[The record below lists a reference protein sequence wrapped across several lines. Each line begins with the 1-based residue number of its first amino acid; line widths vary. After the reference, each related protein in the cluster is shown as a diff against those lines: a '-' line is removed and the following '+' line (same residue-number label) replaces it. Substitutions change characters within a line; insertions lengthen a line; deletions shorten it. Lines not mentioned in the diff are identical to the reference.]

1 MKQAADILDGTHNA
15 WKTLLRRANEVWG
28 PGPPSALNESHLDD
42 LRKFGAAESIPRNSP
57 ALVSR
62 LFLTPKSDGLT
73 SRPILDARV
82 QNEMVD
88 WNEVHRGKFRLLQPL
103 GHIRVGVGLGV
114 EGEMELFEAD
124 AVSYFPAFR
133 WSEALGRAHA
143 FRVGGRRFAHV
154 VPAQGSCLMPLV
166 AQTVSAYLAESPV
179 VDAPSGAFIRSRV
192 SIVYDN
198 FLFSDEPQR
207 LRARAETF
215 MARATKHG
223 VVLKPQYATGGSL
236 ESCGFKFYPKERCWT
251 LKDAW
256 VEKATRMWRT
266 AMVNWEVKLGLA
278 VWAARALLLPLAIL
292 APMVTGEDGVDATRC
307 VEAMAKAVESVP
319 RRMLKQMG
327 KEALDCRDAIPV
339 AVDAS
344 IYGAGWIIGEEA
356 YSMAWRW
363 QRDPREQQQA
373 EWQVAIHAI
382 KDGQHGS
389 GLRHTIWLSGNEM
402 EVHGPMYTGV
412 GRRDTGYMGCVCAIS
427 GNASGRALPGGA
439 NGGHVRTKEH
449 DVLETDDE
457 EVWEGRMGSGLEY
470 RALQERARSSVD

>member
-1 MKQAADILDGTHNA
+1 MNDSDPYEAHVKAAYKASMRSGLRLCRLPLKPLICGVIDVRRMATEAAGSRHEVMMKQAADILDGTHNA

-88 WNEVHRGKFRLLQPL
+88 WNEVQRGKFRLLQPL

-143 FRVGGRRFAHV
+143 FRVGGRRFAHA

-192 SIVYDN
+192 SIVYDKRECASPN
-198 FLFSDEPQR
+198 KTITRAPKPFPPRSPSCLPIQR
-207 LRARAETF
+207 
-215 MARATKHG
+215 
-223 VVLKPQYATGGSL
+223 
-236 ESCGFKFYPKERCWT
+236 
-251 LKDAW
+251 
-256 VEKATRMWRT
+256 
-266 AMVNWEVKLGLA
+266 
-278 VWAARALLLPLAIL
+278 AAAL
-292 APMVTGEDGVDATRC
+292 
-307 VEAMAKAVESVP
+307 
-319 RRMLKQMG
+319 
-327 KEALDCRDAIPV
+327 
-339 AVDAS
+339 
-344 IYGAGWIIGEEA
+344 
-356 YSMAWRW
+356 
-363 QRDPREQQQA
+363 
-373 EWQVAIHAI
+373 
-382 KDGQHGS
+382 
-389 GLRHTIWLSGNEM
+389 
-402 EVHGPMYTGV
+402 
-412 GRRDTGYMGCVCAIS
+412 
-427 GNASGRALPGGA
+427 
-439 NGGHVRTKEH
+439 
-449 DVLETDDE
+449 
-457 EVWEGRMGSGLEY
+457 
-470 RALQERARSSVD
+470 